1 MHGKLIM
8 TALIGGALT
17 GPAFAQG
24 SGTAPG
30 SQGTGPQAQ
39 QQPGQSRGQSQGQSQ
54 SQSQAMSQ
62 QQLRRQL
69 EQAGFREVQILDA
82 AYLVQA
88 RTQEGNTVFMMI
100 NPPGSGTSASGM
112 SSGQSSGSSAS
123 GSGASGSGSPS
134 GSGGSS
140 SPSR

>member
-8 TALIGGALT
+8 TALIGAALA

-24 SGTAPG
+24 S
-30 SQGTGPQAQ
+30 SPQAQ
-39 QQPGQSRGQSQGQSQ
+39 QQPGQSRGQNQGQNQ
-54 SQSQAMSQ
+54 GQGQGQTQAQAMSQ

-69 EQAGFREVQILDA
+69 EQAGFRDIQILDA

-88 RTQEGNTVFMMI
+88 RTQDGNTVFMTI
-100 NPPGSGTSASGM
+100 NPPGPGSQTSGM
-112 SSGQSSGSSAS
+112 SSGQTGGSGGSGSV
-123 GSGASGSGSPS
+123 ASGSGSPS
-134 GSGGSS
+134 GGGGSS

>member
-8 TALIGGALT
+8 TALIGAALA

-24 SGTAPG
+24 S
-30 SQGTGPQAQ
+30 SPQAQ
-39 QQPGQSRGQSQGQSQ
+39 QQPGQSRGQNQGQNQ
-54 SQSQAMSQ
+54 GQGQGQTQNQAMSQ

-69 EQAGFREVQILDA
+69 EQAGFRDVQILDA

-88 RTQEGNTVFMMI
+88 RTQEGHTVLMTI
-100 NPPGSGTSASGM
+100 NPPGPGSQTTGM
-112 SSGQSSGSSAS
+112 SSGQTGGSGGS
-123 GSGASGSGSPS
+123 GSGSGTSGSGSPS
-134 GSGGSS
+134 GGGGSP